1 MKFKR
6 IASFEVHGEQWEIG
20 YGYAHK
26 VNGVE
31 NDGIC
36 IYSKKRIVIQSPRR
50 GRTRNLVETVV
61 HELAHARFRDHRED
75 SVEEFGEIVAQV
87 YPAMLEAEKKLT
99 SNPEVAI

>member
-1 MKFKR
+1 MKFKP
-6 IASFEVHGEQWEIG
+6 IATFEILGEPWEIG

-26 VNGVE
+26 TNGIE

-61 HELAHARFRDHRED
+61 HELAHARFQDHKED
-75 SVEEFGEIVAQV
+75 SIEEFGKIIAQV
-87 YPAMLEAEKKLT
+87 YPAMIEAERKLT
-99 SNPEVAI
+99 ALEQVI